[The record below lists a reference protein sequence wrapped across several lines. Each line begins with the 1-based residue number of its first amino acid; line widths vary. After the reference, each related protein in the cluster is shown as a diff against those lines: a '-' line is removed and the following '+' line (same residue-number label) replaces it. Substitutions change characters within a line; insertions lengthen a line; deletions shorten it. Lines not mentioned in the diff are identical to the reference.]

1 MDLVNEWFTTGKFRK
16 VYTTFRKDSI
26 YEKELMATLTLT
38 GNALRKAEMEYN
50 VKFGHT
56 LGSSQH
62 IALMSRIYICY
73 TNYHV

>member
-1 MDLVNEWFTTGKFRK
+1 
-16 VYTTFRKDSI
+16 
-26 YEKELMATLTLT
+26 MATLTLT

-62 IALMSRIYICY
+62 IALMSIIYICY
-73 TNYHV
+73 KNYHV